1 MIGSLRGRLTAKLA
15 PQIVVECSGV
25 GYELETPMSTFL
37 DLPELGSNLF
47 LHTHLLVREDAQ
59 ILYGFSTQ
67 DERSMFRT
75 LLKVNRV
82 GAKLALGILSAMSTN
97 DFRRCVEL
105 EDTTSMSKIPGVG
118 KKTAERLIIEI
129 NHAGQIEQGR
139 AEQSHVEH
147 DGGGG
152 ETFAV
157 PDRPADV
164 GEEEQNIANH
174 QPVERTGNLKEF
186 AALPDVHVVTD
197 DGGDPDKQEGDQLHV
212 GELGPGEFALGL
224 FGDDE
229 IGGAHETEQQ
239 PDEQQVGMHR
249 TGGIERDDVVQA
261 IVSHVGEAHDE
272 AVNDL

>member
-37 DLPELGSNLF
+37 DLPELGSDLF

-59 ILYGFSTQ
+59 ILYGFSTE

-118 KKTAERLIIEI
+118 KKTAERLIIEMRDRI
-129 NHAGQIEQGR
+129 GA
-139 AEQSHVEH
+139 SVV
-147 DGGGG
+147 GGGKAAPLSV
-152 ETFAV
+152 EASARNEAV
-157 PDRPADV
+157 DALVALGYKPKEV
-164 GEEEQNIANH
+164 SSLIANLDI
-174 QPVERTGNLKEF
+174 EDKSTEDIIRL
-186 AALPDVHVVTD
+186 ALR
-197 DGGDPDKQEGDQLHV
+197 
-212 GELGPGEFALGL
+212 
-224 FGDDE
+224 
-229 IGGAHETEQQ
+229 
-239 PDEQQVGMHR
+239 QVSGR
-249 TGGIERDDVVQA
+249 
-261 IVSHVGEAHDE
+261 
-272 AVNDL
+272 